1 MLRNIKTGYA
11 LLSEGGEDDSKKKNT
26 GLSSFLRNVATKKS
40 GKKYTYRIHDG
51 KYRFYLSNSISIYLM
66 YSKITRD
73 FEFST

>member
-51 KYRFYLSNSISIYLM
+51 KWKFYLPTTSILVYIYLM
-66 YSKITRD
+66 
-73 FEFST
+73 